1 MLGSPAMQEA
11 VALEMSSGSD
21 AGRAI
26 EKLVTQGS
34 SKVFFAVGSAGVA
47 DNAQVE
53 CDASGK
59 KCGLALGYTHNNNG
73 RCYQLRLNTSADVG
87 GQGWQWP
94 NPSGEHHIDIIM
106 QSINTGL
113 NNAFDLYM
121 AQGGAGAW
129 ASNDAFG
136 RHSTCSHLWGNLPGF
151 NHSDCL
157 AACKKKQK
165 PTEECPRL
173 CDAARCPHAGG
184 TFEACVRSCPLG
196 NSPLTKFCRSK
207 CRTHCPLSKAAPL
220 STWDRHSVNNFWGQN
235 LQDTPLCSNI
245 PDDDD
250 ELRRKVANWFSF
262 VNPVF
267 PDAQDARES
276 IIESAFTVIK
286 NRFGCLNPF
295 GSWQEV
301 ECPYQLTEVTGL
313 RRNDTGATKPCSP
326 ASPKGNPVP
335 RTCNPN
341 LRPIDST
348 PEGKLGWGTHE
359 FGGSGAAW
367 THEYV
372 LRTDAQITQMMD
384 CRSPDASQCFN
395 LPTGATWE
403 AGRSAARNVDAD
415 GNTIT
420 TKGIHGC
427 ANLPGNDW
435 SDMMN
440 GPIPYV
446 KAVCPV
452 AFSPLTTEKPRG
464 CTRFTNSDICSDM
477 KSGSGCWPGAGTAA
491 VSTFNASDPK
501 CWRPAA
507 DKKYCHNPR
516 PPKKSDVFEGCG
528 GRMGKTCCTGLT
540 CFKQSPDY
548 GQCCLSADNPK
559 GCASWAYTNPSS
571 EEKPVGKQMCGLQ
584 YVTEGPRYAQNK
596 LGQTSFDSADECAVK
611 VADGYDGPACNAPP
625 LPTAP
630 KVCDGQQEMCRIKY
644 ADYGRSQWECK
655 PKCPNTTGL
664 PL

>member
-1 MLGSPAMQEA
+1 MCFAPHQHMLGSPAMLEA
-11 VALEMSSGSD
+11 VNLEMSSGSD

-26 EKLVTQGS
+26 EKLVTQNT
-34 SKVFFAVGSAGVA
+34 KVFFAVGSAGVA

-53 CDASGK
+53 CGNAGPSGR

-87 GQGWQWP
+87 GDPWQWP

-151 NHSDCL
+151 NHSACL
-157 AACKKKQK
+157 AACEKEQA
-165 PTEECPRL
+165 PTKECPRL
-173 CDAARCPHAGG
+173 CDAARCPHADG
-184 TFEACVRSCPLG
+184 TFEACVRSCPIG
-196 NSPLTKFCRSK
+196 NLPESSYCRSK
-207 CRTHCPLSKAAPL
+207 CRTHCPLSTAAPL
-220 STWDRHSVNNFWGQN
+220 STWDRGSVDNFWGQN
-235 LQDTPLCSNI
+235 LQNTPLCSNI

-250 ELRRKVANWFSF
+250 ELRRRVAKWFSF

-267 PDAQDARES
+267 EDAQDARES

-286 NRFGCLNPF
+286 HRFGCLNPF
-295 GSWQEV
+295 GSWHEV

-313 RRNDTGATKPCSP
+313 RRNDPNATKPCSP
-326 ASPKGNPVP
+326 ASPKG
-335 RTCNPN
+335 TCNPN

-348 PEGKLGWGTHE
+348 AERKLTWGTHE
-359 FGGSGAAW
+359 FGGVGDEAHAFW
-367 THEYV
+367 TEQYI

-384 CRSPDASQCFN
+384 CRSPDASQCFS

-415 GNTIT
+415 GSFIT
-420 TKGIHGC
+420 TKGVHGC

-435 SDMMN
+435 TDKMN

-446 KAVCPV
+446 KATCPV
-452 AFSPLTTEKPRG
+452 AFSPLSTDTPRG
-464 CTRFTNSDICSDM
+464 CTRNKNSDICSAM
-477 KSGSGCWPGAGTAA
+477 VTGKGCWPGAGTAA

-501 CWRPAA
+501 CWRATQ
-507 DKKYCHNPR
+507 KKYCPNPR
-516 PPKKSDVFEGCG
+516 PPKESDVFEGCAG
-528 GRMGKTCCTGLT
+528 DSGNKCCKGLT
-540 CFKQSPDY
+540 CFKQSSHY
-548 GQCCLSADNPK
+548 AQCCLGPNNPV
-559 GCASWAYTNPSS
+559 GCAKWANTSR
-571 EEKPVGKQMCGLQ
+571 EAKPVRDGKQLCGIQ
-584 YVTEGPRYAQNK
+584 YVRETARYTQDK
-596 LGQTSFDSADECAVK
+596 LGQTTFDSVDACEIK
-611 VADGYDGPACNAPP
+611 VADGYDDPVCNAPP
-625 LPTAP
+625 PAP
-630 KVCDGQQEMCRIKY
+630 KVCSGLQEMRLIKY
-644 ADYGRSQWECK
+644 ADYGRAQWECRAK
-655 PKCPNTTGL
+655 
-664 PL
+664 